1 MSQIKKS
8 GLLKNVKSFD
18 RQMAQLSV
26 DFRLAVTD
34 SLNIY
39 AFGEGLPLE
48 PGEPVL
54 IPYASAQQLSR
65 NDNYKVENATHLT
78 ICKPASKQAA
88 NYSLLKNC
96 LVEIGQAVQTQTTP
110 SLLQDKHVVS
120 QAISWEQ
127 PHSEE
132 ASTSYSIPEFDLR

>member
-39 AFGEGLPLE
+39 ALGEGLPLE
-48 PGEPVL
+48 PGVS
-54 IPYASAQQLSR
+54 ISSR
-65 NDNYKVENATHLT
+65 KVSYFNSSST
-78 ICKPASKQAA
+78 
-88 NYSLLKNC
+88 
-96 LVEIGQAVQTQTTP
+96 
-110 SLLQDKHVVS
+110 KH
-120 QAISWEQ
+120 
-127 PHSEE
+127 
-132 ASTSYSIPEFDLR
+132 FGF

>member
-1 MSQIKKS
+1 LFLSDLKGTIFYGVPHAGGEEAIKKYLAWQCKQIIAANMNQIKKS

-48 PGEPVL
+48 PGVS
-54 IPYASAQQLSR
+54 ISTRNLS
-65 NDNYKVENATHLT
+65 
-78 ICKPASKQAA
+78 
-88 NYSLLKNC
+88 
-96 LVEIGQAVQTQTTP
+96 
-110 SLLQDKHVVS
+110 
-120 QAISWEQ
+120 
-127 PHSEE
+127 
-132 ASTSYSIPEFDLR
+132 